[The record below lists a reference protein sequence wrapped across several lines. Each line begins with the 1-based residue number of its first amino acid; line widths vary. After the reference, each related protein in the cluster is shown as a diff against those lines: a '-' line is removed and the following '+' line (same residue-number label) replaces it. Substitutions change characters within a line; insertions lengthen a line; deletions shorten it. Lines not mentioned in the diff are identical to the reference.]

1 MLLET
6 MMGCERK
13 EKEATGGWTGRSDLD
28 QGIRERFFEEVAFCE
43 QAVQLEGRWG
53 VCKGG

>member
-43 QAVQLEGRWG
+43 QAVQVEGRWG
-53 VCKGG
+53 VCKGS